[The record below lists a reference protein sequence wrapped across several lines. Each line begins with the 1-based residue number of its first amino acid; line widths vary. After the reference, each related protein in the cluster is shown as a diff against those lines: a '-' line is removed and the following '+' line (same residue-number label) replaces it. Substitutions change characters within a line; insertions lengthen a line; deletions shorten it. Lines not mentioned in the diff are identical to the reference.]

1 MTGHRSV
8 KGSSCPPASPLTV
21 ALLGPPH
28 LALPNDQIALHGS
41 KSEALLVLLAIFHRA
56 PVPRTFLLEQLW
68 PDSETTLAGQALSSL
83 TSELNRLGRH
93 YGSQVN
99 LLTCESTYVGFNLTA
114 GIGTDMEAFDRLRT
128 HGLTLL
134 AQGEAQTGLHYC
146 QQALALYRG
155 DLCGDENIH
164 MVIERERLRTAMLDL
179 LHALADQ
186 AYRCGDLNRALSH
199 LQRILVHRPYREDIH
214 RQLMAHYAR
223 IGLRTRALHQYRIC
237 QRILAAEFA
246 IEPEAATQQL
256 YQQLCRGEA
265 PAADLLLCEAVAT
278 YPYT

>member
-1 MTGHRSV
+1 MTGHRPV
-8 KGSSCPPASPLTV
+8 KGSSCRPASPFTV

-28 LALPNDQIALHGS
+28 LALPNGQIALHGS

-68 PDSETTLAGQALSSL
+68 PDSEATLAGQALSSL

-93 YGSQVN
+93 YGNQVN
-99 LLTCESTYVGFNLTA
+99 LLTCEHTYVGFNLTD
-114 GIGTDMEAFDRLRT
+114 GIGTDIEAFDHFHT
-128 HGLTLL
+128 CGLALL
-134 AQGEAQTGLHYC
+134 AQGDEQAGRQCC
-146 QQALALYRG
+146 QAALALYRG

-164 MVIERERLRTAMLDL
+164 VVIERERLRTAMLDL
-179 LHALADQ
+179 LRALADH
-186 AYRCGDLNRALSH
+186 AYRCGDLTGALAH

-223 IGLRTRALHQYRIC
+223 MGLRTRALHQYRIC

-246 IEPEAATQQL
+246 IEPEAATQEL

-265 PAADLLLCEAVAT
+265 PAADLLLREAVAA
-278 YPYT
+278 

>member
-1 MTGHRSV
+1 MTVHRPA
-8 KGSSCPPASPLTV
+8 KGRSCQPASSLTV

-28 LALPNDQIALHGS
+28 LALPNSQIALHGS

-68 PDSETTLAGQALSSL
+68 PASEATLAGQALSSL

-93 YGSQVN
+93 HGNQVN
-99 LLTCESTYVGFNLTA
+99 LLTCESTYVGFNLTDSVS
-114 GIGTDMEAFDRLRT
+114 TDIEAFDRLRT
-128 HGLTLL
+128 RGLALL
-134 AQGEAQTGLHYC
+134 SQGEAQTGLHYC

-164 MVIERERLRTAMLDL
+164 IMIERERLRTAMLDL
-179 LHALADQ
+179 LHALADH
-186 AYRCGDLNRALSH
+186 AYRCGDMNSALKH
-199 LQRILVHRPYREDIH
+199 LQRILVHRPYREDVH

-223 IGLRTRALHQYRIC
+223 MGLRTRALHQYRIC
-237 QRILAAEFA
+237 QYILAAEFA
-246 IEPEAATQQL
+246 IEPEAATKQL

-265 PAADLLLCEAVAT
+265 PNAELLLREAVSA
-278 YPYT
+278 